1 MELTRRHF
9 LRLSMAAGITAAGVA
24 GGDLLGLLAASGVR
38 IDRDARYIPSYCE
51 MCFWK
56 CGLVA
61 KVADGRVVTLYGNPL
76 HPNSRGRL
84 CARGNAGVGLLYDE
98 DRLKYPLISCG
109 GRGEGRYK
117 RASWDEA
124 LGYVAEKM
132 DRIKTRY
139 GPESLAFFA
148 HGSVTAH
155 FVPLIL
161 GFGTPNFAFPS
172 FAQCRGPR
180 IAAFELT
187 FGEDPGTPERVDLAG
202 SRVIALFGSHLGENM
217 HNSQVQ
223 DFVEGLSKGARL
235 IVADPRF
242 STAAGKAKW
251 WLPVKPGTDT
261 ALMLAWMNVLINEDL
276 YDRAY
281 VERYA
286 SGFDSLRSHVGQ
298 YTPEWA
304 ASETEVPARLIVRTA
319 RELGRNRPNV
329 CVHPGRHSSWHGNDV
344 QRERCLAI
352 LNAILGTWGRRG
364 GLYLK
369 TRSSLPVP
377 PQKEEF
383 PEPQKPP
390 LSGKYLSA
398 GAEGV
403 TNAIRDATR
412 TGKPY
417 PVKGWLVAGTNL
429 LKAMPNERETAEAI
443 RGLDLLVAIDV
454 MPFDTAMM
462 ADVILPECTYLE
474 RHDEVYVQRDRM
486 LTASI
491 RQPAVPPMYQS
502 RPGWWIARQLS
513 VRMGLGSYY
522 PWGTLEEKIRS
533 ECAFWKVDYGELRS
547 KGVVSFSGTDNPYI
561 TAENQ
566 PVFGTPSGK
575 IELYSRELEKKGFDP
590 IPVYSRVK
598 QPAEGWFRLIY
609 GRSPVH
615 TFTKTTNNERLWELF
630 RENEAWINKGAAD
643 RLGIEGGQYIRLENQ
658 DGQRSDRVRAKVTER
673 IRPDCIYMV
682 HGFGSR
688 DKSLSRAYKKGA
700 DDQGL
705 ITRYAVDPVCGSTGM
720 RCNFVKPVLET

>member
-9 LRLSMAAGITAAGVA
+9 IKLSMAAGFAAAA
-24 GGDLLGLLAASGVR
+24 GGDLLGALAASGVR
-38 IDRDARYIPSYCE
+38 MDRDARYIPSYCE

-61 KVADGRVVTLYGNPL
+61 KVVGGKVVTLYGNPL

-84 CARGNAGVGLLYDE
+84 CARGNAGVGLLYDG
-98 DRLKYPLISCG
+98 DRLKYPMISCG
-109 GRGEGRYK
+109 GRGEGKYK

-124 LGYVAEKM
+124 FGYVAEKM
-132 DRIKTRY
+132 SGIKNRY
-139 GPESLAFFA
+139 GPEALAFFG

-161 GFGTPNFAFPS
+161 GFGMPNFAFPS

-187 FGEDPGTPERVDLAG
+187 FGEDPGTPERVDLAN

-223 DFVEGLSKGARL
+223 DLVEGLSKGARL

-251 WLPVKPGTDT
+251 WLPIKPGTDM

-276 YDRAY
+276 YDRDY
-281 VERYA
+281 VGRYA
-286 SGFDSLRSHVGQ
+286 TGFDSLRAHVRRC
-298 YTPEWA
+298 TPEWA
-304 ASETEVPARLIVRTA
+304 AAETEVPAQLIVRTA

-329 CVHPGRHSSWHGNDV
+329 CVHPGRHSSWYGNDV
-344 QRERCLAI
+344 QRGRCLAI
-352 LNAILGTWGRRG
+352 LNAILGTWGRPG
-364 GLYLK
+364 GFYLK
-369 TRSSLPVP
+369 TKASLPMP

-398 GAEGV
+398 GPEGV

-412 TGKPY
+412 SGKPY

-429 LKAMPNERETAEAI
+429 LKSLPNEKETVEAI
-443 RGLDLLVAIDV
+443 KGLDLLVAVDV
-454 MPFDTAMM
+454 MPFDTAVMS
-462 ADVILPECTYLE
+462 DVILPECTYLE
-474 RHDEVYVQRDRM
+474 RHDEVYVQRDRV

-491 RQPAVPPMYQS
+491 RQPAVAPMYGS
-502 RPGWWIARQLS
+502 MPGWRIARELAS
-513 VRMGLGSYY
+513 RLGLGGYY
-522 PWGTLEEKIRS
+522 PWSTLEDKIRS
-533 ECAFWKVDYGELRS
+533 ECALWGVDYGELIS
-547 KGVVSFSGTDNPYI
+547 KGVISFRGTEGAYI
-561 TAENQ
+561 TEANQ
-566 PVFGTPSGK
+566 PGFNTPSGK
-575 IELYSRELEKKGFDP
+575 IELYSHKLEKRGFDP
-590 IPVYSRVK
+590 LPVYTRVK
-598 QPAEGWFRLIY
+598 QPQEGWFRLIY

-630 RENEAWINKGAAD
+630 SENEAWINKGVAV
-643 RLGIEGGQYIRLENQ
+643 RLGIAGGQYIRLENQ
-658 DGQRSDRVRAKVTER
+658 DGQRSGRVKAKVTER

-688 DKSLSRAYKKGA
+688 DKSLSLAYRRGA

-705 ITRYAVDPVCGSTGM
+705 ITRYSVDPVCGSTGM
-720 RCNFVKPVLET
+720 RVNFVKPVLET